1 MRLIEEFMLLANEI
15 VARHATKRKIPFLYR
30 VHEQPSQEK
39 LERLREF
46 VGAMG
51 YPLPKGD
58 IQPENLKR
66 ILAEVRGKPEEELV
80 NTVVLRSMMQ
90 ARYSTENIGH
100 FGLAAEHYTHFTSPI
115 RRYPDLVVH
124 RLLKRLESGERWKDP
139 AEREKTSS
147 RLERTAEHASVQER
161 IAERAERDSI
171 ELKKVEFMERHI
183 GKRFKGRISGV
194 RSFGFFVRLD
204 EYFVEGLVHAH
215 DLEDDYYEFHENS
228 FALIGRN
235 TGRRFR
241 LADPVVVEVTGV
253 NKEERQ
259 IDFALVEGP
268 DGKPGGGEKQKKEGA
283 AGRGGDAKARKEPG
297 KSRAPQKK
305 AKRR

>member
-1 MRLIEEFMLLANEI
+1 MLLANEI

-30 VHEQPSQEK
+30 VHDQPSPEK

-51 YPLPKGD
+51 YRLPPGES
-58 IQPENLKR
+58 IQPEHLKR
-66 ILAEVRGKPEEELV
+66 VLAEVRGKPEEELV

-90 ARYSTENIGH
+90 ARYATENIGH
-100 FGLAAEHYTHFTSPI
+100 FGLAAEHYAHFTSPI

-124 RLLKRLESGERWKDP
+124 RLLKRLEAGERWKDP
-139 AEREKTSS
+139 TVREKTLT
-147 RLERTAEHASVQER
+147 RLDETAEHASIQER

-183 GKRFKGRISGV
+183 GSRFKGRISGV

-204 EYFVEGLVHAH
+204 QYFVEGLVPAH

-241 LADPVVVEVTGV
+241 LADPVVVEVVGV

-259 IDFALVEGP
+259 IDFTLVEGP
-268 DGKPGGGEKQKKEGA
+268 DGKPGTGEKKKEAGA
-283 AGRGGDAKARKEPG
+283 PGRGAGSRERRKPG
-297 KSRAPQKK
+297 PSRRPQKK